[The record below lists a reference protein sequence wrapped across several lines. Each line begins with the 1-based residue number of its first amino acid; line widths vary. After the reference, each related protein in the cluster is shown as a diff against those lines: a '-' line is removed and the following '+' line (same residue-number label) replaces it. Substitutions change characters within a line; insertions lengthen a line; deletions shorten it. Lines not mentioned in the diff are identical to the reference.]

1 MLPSRLCHS
10 QSMPTLAS
18 YSCRAA
24 CHNWRNTPRFCHRW
38 KYRCR
43 LLPDP
48 NSGGAA
54 FHWQPVR
61 RT

>member
-1 MLPSRLCHS
+1 MLPSMLCQS
-10 QSMPTLAS
+10 QSMPINSS

-24 CHNWRNTPRFCHRW
+24 CQSLRNTPRFCQRW

-43 LLPDP
+43 LLPEP
-48 NSGGAA
+48 NSGGTA

-61 RT
+61 KT